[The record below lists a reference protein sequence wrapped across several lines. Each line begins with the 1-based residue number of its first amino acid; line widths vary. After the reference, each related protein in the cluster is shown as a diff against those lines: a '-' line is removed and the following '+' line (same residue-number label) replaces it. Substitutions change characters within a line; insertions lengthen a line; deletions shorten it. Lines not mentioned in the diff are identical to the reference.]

1 MIKKNIN
8 NIKFSIITV
17 TKNSEKYLEKNILS
31 LRKQIYK
38 NYEHIIIDSNS
49 TDKTKSIL
57 RKYKSGLKIL
67 SENDKGLYYAMN
79 KGIKLS
85 SGQVIG
91 ILNSDDFYYPKALKI
106 INDYFTKMPDIDFVF
121 GSTIKYKKIMSGF
134 YPWKIH
140 WTFGFYTTHSVG
152 FFIKT
157 QSQKKLGF
165 YNTKFK
171 YSSDYDLFYRM
182 IVKEKMK
189 GISTKKKEI
198 IGFFKSGSYSSK
210 FTFLEHLFEE
220 TQIRLDNN
228 QNRIII
234 LLIFIIHFLK
244 NLNKFKKNKLKI
256 FFNSLFKIII
266 V

>member
-1 MIKKNIN
+1 MTEKNIN

-49 TDKTKSIL
+49 TDKTKNIL
-57 RKYKSGLKIL
+57 KKYKSGLKIL
-67 SENDKGLYYAMN
+67 SEKDKGLYYAMN

-85 SGQVIG
+85 TGQVIG

-121 GSTIKYKKIMSGF
+121 GSTIKYNKIMSGF
-134 YPWKIH
+134 YPWKIY

-182 IVKEKMK
+182 IVKKKMK
-189 GISTKKKEI
+189 GISTQKNEL
-198 IGFFKSGSYSSK
+198 IGYFRPGGFSDKLKYIDYLNENTK
-210 FTFLEHLFEE
+210 
-220 TQIRLDNN
+220 IRLHNN
-228 QNRIII
+228 QNFF
-234 LLIFIIHFLK
+234 LVKLIHFLRYVK
-244 NLNKFKKNKLKI
+244 RWKLIKKQSKE
-256 FFNSLFKIII
+256 
-266 V
+266 

>member
-38 NYEHIIIDSNS
+38 NYEHIIIDSKS

-57 RKYKSGLKIL
+57 KKYKSGLKIL

-134 YPWKIH
+134 L
-140 WTFGFYTTHSVG
+140 S
-152 FFIKT
+152 
-157 QSQKKLGF
+157 LE
-165 YNTKFK
+165 NTLDFW
-171 YSSDYDLFYRM
+171 
-182 IVKEKMK
+182 
-189 GISTKKKEI
+189 
-198 IGFFKSGSYSSK
+198 
-210 FTFLEHLFEE
+210 FLH
-220 TQIRLDNN
+220 
-228 QNRIII
+228 
-234 LLIFIIHFLK
+234 
-244 NLNKFKKNKLKI
+244 
-256 FFNSLFKIII
+256 NSLCWFFY
-266 V
+266 